1 MPVRVVFPAHTSLH
15 EILMG
20 LCKVICCGQELN
32 VGVGGVGGAVDEV
45 SIVYEDIN
53 VSDCV

>member
-1 MPVRVVFPAHTSLH
+1 MPSRVVFSTHANVH
-15 EILMG
+15 EILMRFYG
-20 LCKVICCGQELN
+20 LGCGQELN

-45 SIVYEDIN
+45 SVIYEDIN